1 MKRLFLYFILSS
13 TLISA
18 HTYAA
23 EASDNGRNYDN
34 VVAQAGKPRD
44 DIDRMDRYNKLN
56 QLFDSALLKYGI
68 SDVSSIPSV
77 DAWDFDLFA
86 DYVIQEGE
94 ETLNLGA
101 DTFIKNNDDQTL
113 TILLSP
119 KALKQWPLPADELK
133 ISFNGS
139 PEDRNRTLSL
149 TYSIPVTKDNRE
161 NIRKECLDLLVDT
174 WKEDEDTE
182 LSFAG
187 PYRHLYTIGEDEDS
201 IFFTCRIPVP
211 TDTWYK
217 IPASYVPQISYA
229 QLPEN
234 APCNSGKEPFSR
246 FLEKFNNDAAFRIE
260 RRANSDRSNHADIA
274 AGYPAGTQFGFNELV
289 LTSLSESGLL
299 PLHGH
304 YSQQEY
310 KPKTGNEPEEKESCG
325 QWFYPTANSVIYSGW
340 SSDTGNPEKDS
351 SIIILFER
359 IDDEWNTTAT
369 HYSGQRLDDTI
380 KRLMQEKYE

>member
-1 MKRLFLYFILSS
+1 MKRLFLYFILPSIF
-13 TLISA
+13 ISA
-18 HTYAA
+18 HSYAA
-23 EASDNGRNYDN
+23 EVSDNGRNYDN
-34 VVAQAGKPRD
+34 VVAQAGNPRD

-68 SDVSSIPSV
+68 RDVSSIPSV

-86 DYVIQEGE
+86 DHVIQEGE
-94 ETLNLGA
+94 EILNLGEQ
-101 DTFIKNNDDQTL
+101 TFIKNKDDQTL

-119 KALKQWPLPADELK
+119 EDLKQCPFPADELK

-139 PEDRNRTLSL
+139 PDDRNRTLSL

-187 PYRHLYTIGEDEDS
+187 PYRHLYAIVEDEGS
-201 IFFTCRIPVP
+201 IFFTCQIPVP
-211 TDTWYK
+211 TDMWYK

-229 QLPEN
+229 QLPEK

-246 FLEKFNNDAAFRIE
+246 FLEKFNNDTAFRIE
-260 RRANSDRSNHADIA
+260 RRANSDRSNHADTA

-299 PLHGH
+299 PLQGH
-304 YSQQEY
+304 YSLQEY
-310 KPKTGNEPEEKESCG
+310 KSKNGNEPEEKESCG

-340 SSDTGNPEKDS
+340 NSDTGNPEEDS

-369 HYSGQRLDDTI
+369 WYSGQPLDEII
-380 KRLMQEKYE
+380 KRLIQEKHK